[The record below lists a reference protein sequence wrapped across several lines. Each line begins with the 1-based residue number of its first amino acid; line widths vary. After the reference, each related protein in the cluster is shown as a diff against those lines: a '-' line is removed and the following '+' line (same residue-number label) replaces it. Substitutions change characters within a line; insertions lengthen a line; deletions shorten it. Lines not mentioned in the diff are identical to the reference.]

1 MLGTDIELMRADK
14 ATGSTWLMQFRLAGA
29 QE

>member
-1 MLGTDIELMRADK
+1 MLGTDIELMRTKQPEVHA
-14 ATGSTWLMQFRLAGA
+14 WLMQFRLAGA